1 MRIACP
7 IGSPTE
13 SCFSLSMKRRGPI
26 KNNTMVLAD
35 DALDKSALHREE
47 WA

>member
-1 MRIACP
+1 MRITCP

-13 SCFSLSMKRRGPI
+13 SCFSLSMKQRGPI
-26 KNNTMVLAD
+26 KNNIMVLAD
-35 DALDKSALHREE
+35 DALDKPASHSEE